1 MKIKINLSQ
10 FGKVLINFATSQLIS
25 NFLKLISGFLVVR
38 LMDPAQYG
46 QYTGIGVYLGY
57 VMLGQGGIING
68 LSREIPFELGKGN
81 DEYAKKLASSVNVL
95 VFFIGTLVFFTFFI
109 VGVISIF
116 NSKWLNS
123 IIYFSYAISGFFYL
137 YNNQFLSTLYRTNKD
152 FNSLS
157 RQNIKFGIGNLL
169 TVLLVYFFGIYGLI
183 VRGVTL
189 AIYQFLLLYKNKPYK
204 LELKAE
210 LIHFKTLF
218 KTGLPIFIVGYVNP
232 LWSTVINNMIFAF
245 GGALSFG
252 LYSLSTIVEGTLK
265 VIPTSFGGVIYPRMS
280 IMYGEGKSV
289 SEIVKANIKPLI
301 FQFGF
306 MLLVAVAGCLLLPVI
321 VPYILPKYVEG
332 IRAAQWMMFIPVALS
347 FGSINHIYNVTKKQQ
362 LYFVSLITG
371 VIVGTAYIFI
381 KYTIS
386 GFDLVIFPQ
395 GLLLGKII
403 QQLLSI
409 FFIRFLYGNEKKR

>member
-1 MKIKINLSQ
+1 MIYRLNLSQ
-10 FGKVLINFATSQLIS
+10 FGKVLIKFASSQLIS
-25 NFLKLISGFLVVR
+25 NFLRLISGFLVVS

-57 VMLGQGGIING
+57 ILLGQGGIING
-68 LSREIPFELGKGN
+68 LSREIPFELGQGN

-95 VFFIGTLVFFTFFI
+95 VFFIGCLVFLAFI
-109 VGVISIF
+109 TVGIISLFHSELLI
-116 NSKWLNS
+116 S

-137 YNNQFLSTLYRTNKD
+137 YNNQFLSALYRTNKD

-157 RQNIKFGIGNLL
+157 RQNIRFGIGNLL
-169 TVLLVYFFGIYGLI
+169 TILLVYYWGIYGLI
-183 VRGVTL
+183 MRGVAL
-189 AIYQFLLLYKNKPYK
+189 AIYQFVLLYKNKPYK
-204 LELKAE
+204 LEFKAE
-210 LIHFKTLF
+210 LIHFKMLF

-289 SEIVKANIKPLI
+289 SEIIKANIKPLI

-306 MLLVAVAGCLLLPVI
+306 MLLVAVAGCFLLPVI
-321 VPYILPKYVEG
+321 VPYILPKYVDG

-347 FGSINHIYNVTKKQQ
+347 FGSINHIYNVTKQQ
-362 LYFVSLITG
+362 KWYFISLLIG
-371 VIVGTAYIFI
+371 VVIGSAFI
-381 KYTIS
+381 LVKNKLS

-395 GLLLGKII
+395 GLLLGKIV
-403 QQLLSI
+403 QQILSI
-409 FFIRFLYGNEKKR
+409 FFIRFLYANENN